1 MSTKK
6 KMRPEGI
13 IGFLM
18 NYVDNKISS
27 SGGGGTAKSK
37 KFELIEEIVIQDT
50 DVKLIEREVDTN
62 GVPYSFEEVY
72 IRFEMEPTSA
82 TGTASFV
89 SWANNQVSCG
99 IGGLIASSKK
109 FSSIQYQIRGGLLF
123 TTFQS
128 ATTDNTWASAKQLDG
143 DAIFVEDIN
152 SLKFTCNV
160 PIPVGSKI
168 TIYGIRK

>member
-1 MSTKK
+1 MSLKG
-6 KMRPEGI
+6 EQALALAIEYADEVAGS
-13 IGFLM
+13 G
-18 NYVDNKISS
+18 
-27 SGGGGTAKSK
+27 GGGGTAQSK

-50 DVKLIEREVDTN
+50 NVKLIEREVDTN

-89 SWANNQVSCG
+89 SWVNNQVSCG

-143 DAIFVEDIN
+143 DVIFVEDIN

-168 TIYGIRK
+168 SIYAIRT